1 LKHIGQQ
8 EIVHSISGKL
18 DALSKLLLLC
28 PYNLQGQFQGKLQ
41 PVSYKSIQAV
51 QVICPQIAEC
61 ETTTCNPQSLLQN
74 TRLRD
79 VPRVTLLKGTT
90 IHENVQ
96 VLTGYCPT
104 CQTIYLADHECAQG
118 DNRKTRVY
126 LNDAKYLK
134 VGQSLWVDRVFSST
148 VLNGMYSF
156 HASASAF
163 MEFWN
168 NSFHSEHVLKISC
181 WKVWQAFVQES
192 IRSIAATSNI
202 NVELQ
207 DGLAIDDVTKEA
219 FSLLGENGIINA
231 ADQHACKE
239 CTQPYKH
246 TADVLP
252 GVDQSNQNSDDNM
265 DIDQVFVKMVVVD
278 GIVFGPQHCAYENCT
293 SDLANYRGG
302 SFCALHENQWGARC
316 HMCNCI
322 NQKVEGTQACA
333 EH

>member
-1 LKHIGQQ
+1 M
-8 EIVHSISGKL
+8 
-18 DALSKLLLLC
+18 
-28 PYNLQGQFQGKLQ
+28 
-41 PVSYKSIQAV
+41 
-51 QVICPQIAEC
+51 
-61 ETTTCNPQSLLQN
+61 
-74 TRLRD
+74 
-79 VPRVTLLKGTT
+79 TLLKRTT
-90 IHENVQ
+90 IYENVQ

-104 CQTIYLADHECAQG
+104 CQTIYLVDCECVQT

-126 LNDAKYLK
+126 LNNVKHLK
-134 VGQSLWVDRVFSST
+134 VGQSLWVDRIFSNT

-168 NSFHSEHVLKISC
+168 NSFHSKHVLKFSC
-181 WKVWQAFVQES
+181 QQVWQAFVQES
-192 IRSIAATSNI
+192 IHTIAATSNI

-219 FSLLGENGIINA
+219 FSLLGENGIITA

-252 GVDQSNQNSDDNM
+252 EVDQSSQNSDDNM
-265 DIDQVFVKMVVVD
+265 DIDQVFVKMAVVD

-293 SDLANYRGG
+293 SDLANYYGG
-302 SFCALHENQWGARC
+302 SFCALHKNQ
-316 HMCNCI
+316 
-322 NQKVEGTQACA
+322 
-333 EH
+333 